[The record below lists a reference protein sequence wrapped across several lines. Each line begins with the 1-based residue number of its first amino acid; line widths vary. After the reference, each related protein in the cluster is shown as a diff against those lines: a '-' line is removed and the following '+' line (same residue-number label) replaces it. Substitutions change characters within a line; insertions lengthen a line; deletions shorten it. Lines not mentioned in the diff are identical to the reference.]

1 MRSPDEIGALLLFP
15 VLRIVAEQAGLS
27 QPAPFVVYLLRKCPK
42 KANFT
47 KIFASFHFFACFRN
61 PKIFI
66 AKLPEKGELR
76 ENFRILSLFRVF
88 SQSQNIYCEIA
99 RKSRTSRKFSHP
111 FAFSRVFAIP
121 NMFSQ
126 SQTYFRCRNKSKSTV
141 VSVFSLPPCYLLP
154 LQGGGWG
161 EAPFSLPTVQSYKQK
176 KSGGSNFPSLRSLR
190 EFL

>member
-66 AKLPEKGELR
+66 AKLPENRELH

-88 SQSQNIYCEIA
+88 SQSQTCFRNPKHIFVVAISQRALSSVCSPCLLAIFSPSREGVGGRLLSHFRQCKVTNKKKAAEVIFRRCAVCE
-99 RKSRTSRKFSHP
+99 SFFES
-111 FAFSRVFAIP
+111 FAV
-121 NMFSQ
+121 
-126 SQTYFRCRNKSKSTV
+126 
-141 VSVFSLPPCYLLP
+141 LP
-154 LQGGGWG
+154 L
-161 EAPFSLPTVQSYKQK
+161 F
-176 KSGGSNFPSLRSLR
+176 
-190 EFL
+190 